1 VNLHEFKQLSP
12 AEKVGQYHYLYE
24 DEKEALWAESSNG
37 HHPPEQD
44 AVDGATWLLETDLT
58 VEPIWG
64 SKDVCLW
71 SKGEP
76 FYIFSAPGVGKSTL
90 LQALAMRRAG
100 LRGGDVLEHPVVVDE
115 RKLLYLACD
124 RPRQIARSWRRMV
137 SEDDTEAL
145 RVGVSV
151 WEGPPPFTV
160 SNNPESLVPWIESFG
175 DIGTVVVDSF
185 FNFAPSLSDEEGSA
199 NANNAFQALMAA
211 GIELVVLHH
220 DRKRDQNSRRK
231 VSMDDMYGGRPIT
244 GGAGA
249 ILFLDGEP
257 NSLKFTCRWL
267 KAPAGPVND
276 IDVRIDKFKGEV
288 ELDWS
293 AEF

>member
-1 VNLHEFKQLSP
+1 MTWGLADVEKRIVFDTLTA
-12 AEKVGQYHYLYE
+12 AEQMALIFDGDNGSTPTPVE
-24 DEKEALWAESSNG
+24 DASI
-37 HHPPEQD
+37 D
-44 AVDGATWLLETDLT
+44 AATWLLETDLT

-64 SKDVCLW
+64 TEQNCLW

-76 FYIFSAPGVGKSTL
+76 FYIFASPGVGKSTL
-90 LQALAMRRAG
+90 VQALIMRRSG
-100 LRGGDVLEHPVVVDE
+100 LRGGEVLEYPVVTDE

-124 RPRQIARSWRRMV
+124 RPQQIARSWRRMV
-137 SEDDTEAL
+137 SEDDREAL

-151 WEGPPPFTV
+151 WAGPPPFTV
-160 SNNPESLVPWIESFG
+160 SSSPESLTPWIQSFG

-185 FNFAPSLSDEEGSA
+185 FNFAPSLSDEEGAA
-199 NANNAFQALMAA
+199 NANNAFQALVAE
-211 GIELVVLHH
+211 GIDLVVLHH
-220 DRKRDQNSRRK
+220 DRKRDQHSRKR

-257 NSLKFTCRWL
+257 NTLKFTCRWL

-276 IDVRIDKFKGEV
+276 IDVRLDKFKGEV